1 MDRIFKPK
9 EDPSTTE
16 ISKERTD
23 EIVADQQVRRPPIR
37 PEEPKENPSGKVP
50 YDERHPDGRALPGEE
65 SQPASPE
72 KSKAEKVKENL
83 TNAEKSTDAK
93 VAELS
98 KEKGYFASK
107 LESLAKNKKLP
118 LLLAAGLVGLTIAL
132 PVGGVVAGCYGMG
145 LAQALIG
152 HGILYGAGAEF
163 YGAASVAAGTLGAT
177 WAMPKIIKELLGKK
191 EATPEAVKTAT
202 PEPVKPVVPEAV
214 KPITPEVAPVSE
226 PVKPATPEAAKPV
239 APEVVPASQ
248 PINPEGKAEDI
259 DKKIEALEA
268 RLAKF
273 EKAIETIEAGLNNLK
288 DIAGNDRA
296 ELEKLKEGR
305 GGSKKTG
312 EKAEPAT
319 EKSSTEATE
328 EEVKKGKSEKVDDK
342 DLHDLISQ
350 KIKTYRGDN
359 PKNTIPNDNKHLL
372 RHFVSEI
379 YGLKDEEYNDK
390 PLNSLEDIKI
400 NKLVREFDDGN
411 VTTEEFYE
419 ELSKIIRK

>member
-1 MDRIFKPK
+1 MDKIFKPK
-9 EDPSTTE
+9 EDPSATE
-16 ISKERTD
+16 ISKERVD
-23 EIVADQQVRRPPIR
+23 EIVTDQQVRRPPIR

-65 SQPASPE
+65 IQPTSPE
-72 KSKAEKVKENL
+72 KSKAEKVQENL

-93 VAELS
+93 VAELP

-107 LESLAKNKKLP
+107 LESISKNKKLP

-191 EATPEAVKTAT
+191 ETTPEA
-202 PEPVKPVVPEAV
+202 VKPVVPEPV
-214 KPITPEVAPVSE
+214 KVVTPEVAPIPE
-226 PVKPATPEAAKPV
+226 PVKVVTPEAVKPAT
-239 APEVVPASQ
+239 PEVVPASQ
-248 PINPEGKAEDI
+248 PINPEGNKEDI

-273 EKAIETIEAGLNNLK
+273 EKAIETIEAGLKNLK

-305 GGSKKTG
+305 GGSKKNT
-312 EKAEPAT
+312 EEVEPSTDESSAEPA
-319 EKSSTEATE
+319 K
-328 EEVKKGKSEKVDDK
+328 EEVKKQKSEKKDDK

-350 KIKTYRGDN
+350 KIKTYRGDD
-359 PKNTIPNDNKHLL
+359 PKNTTIPNDDKHLL
-372 RHFVSEI
+372 RNFVGEI

-390 PLNSLEDIKI
+390 PLNSLEAIKI
-400 NKLVREFDDGN
+400 NKLVKEFDGGN